1 MNTETQA
8 DQPTHEDDQPS
19 HFIAQAIADD
29 LAAGRVDHVH
39 TRFPPEPNGYL
50 HIGHAKAICIVF
62 GLARQFDG
70 RCNLRLDDTNPV
82 KEEQEYIDS
91 IKEDVRWLG
100 FDWDNLCYA
109 SDYFD
114 QLFDWARAL
123 VQAGHAYVDDQS
135 AQEIRQHR
143 GTLTRPGQPSPFRD
157 RPAEESLDLLERMK
171 VGEYPEG
178 SRVLRAKID
187 MASPNIVMRDPTM
200 YRILHQ
206 PHPRTGDAWKI
217 YPMYDWAHGQSDW
230 IEGITHSLCSLEF
243 KNNRELYQWFIEKIA
258 AVASPPPGSTINP
271 ARSNSP
277 AAISL
282 I

>member
-114 QLFDWARAL
+114 QLFDWARARCRR
-123 VQAGHAYVDDQS
+123 A
-135 AQEIRQHR
+135 
-143 GTLTRPGQPSPFRD
+143 TLTSTISRPKKF
-157 RPAEESLDLLERMK
+157 
-171 VGEYPEG
+171 G
-178 SRVLRAKID
+178 STA
-187 MASPNIVMRDPTM
+187 A
-200 YRILHQ
+200 
-206 PHPRTGDAWKI
+206 
-217 YPMYDWAHGQSDW
+217 
-230 IEGITHSLCSLEF
+230 HSLGPASRRRSAIDPPR
-243 KNNRELYQWFIEKIA
+243 NRWIY
-258 AVASPPPGSTINP
+258 
-271 ARSNSP
+271 SN
-277 AAISL
+277 A
-282 I
+282 